1 MAILAPFGDAND
13 PHGKLRDNIDTPHDE
28 TGAFYDGQ
36 VDSRDPIDM
45 SQVGPQL
52 GREFFER
59 APDVVAKELL
69 GSLMVVRG
77 TRIRCA
83 RILET
88 EAYGGLEDPASHAF
102 RGPTP
107 RAAIMFGPAGFLYVY
122 LSYGVHW
129 CMNVVTGLADTGSA
143 VLLRSAEATDISD
156 DAGASSLLLKGPGNL
171 TRGLEITGADNGL
184 DCCEMPPQRLGFFAA
199 TTAIDPR
206 AVGQSPRIGLSRAK
220 ERRSRYFL
228 TPEIAK

>member
-1 MAILAPFGDAND
+1 MN
-13 PHGKLRDNIDTPHDE
+13 R
-28 TGAFYDGQ
+28 
-36 VDSRDPIDM
+36 
-45 SQVGPQL
+45 VGPQL
-52 GREFFER
+52 NREFFER
-59 APDVVAKELL
+59 GPDVVARDLL
-69 GSLMVVRG
+69 GTLMIVRG
-77 TRIRCA
+77 TRVLCA

-122 LSYGVHW
+122 LSYGIHW

-143 VLLRSAEATDISD
+143 VLLRSAEAVDVTD
-156 DAGASSLLLKGPGNL
+156 DAAASATLLKGPGNL
-171 TRGLEITGADNGL
+171 TRGLQVTGTDNGL
-184 DCCEMPPQRLGFFAA
+184 DCCAVPAQRLGFFAA
-199 TTAIDPR
+199 TTMIDPQ